1 MYMSR
6 LPLCLANHFPK
17 KYLQRA
23 MTIVPIITAT
33 VTVTISLMSLFVSAN
48 QERNQTDYKF
58 EYLITNSTISSEL
71 KIYDNVNGCKK
82 HYKNINL

>member
-6 LPLCLANHFPK
+6 LPVCLANHLPK
-17 KYLQRA
+17 KYVQRT

-33 VTVTISLMSLFVSAN
+33 ATVTITLMPFFVSVN
-48 QERNQTDYKF
+48 QERNQNDYEF
-58 EYLITNSTISSEL
+58 EYLNTNSTNSSEL

-82 HYKNINL
+82 HYKNVN